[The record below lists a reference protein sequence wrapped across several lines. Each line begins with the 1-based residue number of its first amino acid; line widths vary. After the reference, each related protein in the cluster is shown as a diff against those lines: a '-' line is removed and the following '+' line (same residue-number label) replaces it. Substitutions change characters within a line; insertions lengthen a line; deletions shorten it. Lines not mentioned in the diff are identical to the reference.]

1 MPADY
6 VSAPM
11 ICTET
16 SACPVLEELLET
28 VYQVKMHRKGAVPI
42 PGEAAHCSGVM
53 PPTNSEMISPTVP
66 R

>member
-1 MPADY
+1 MRADK
-6 VSAPM
+6 
-11 ICTET
+11 
-16 SACPVLEELLET
+16 VL
-28 VYQVKMHRKGAVPI
+28 PI